1 MRDLAFSKGDSV
13 LGNHS
18 ADLANFM
25 ATADSCSALKFAK
38 NYESPTAKRSFF
50 RKQATAV
57 QGEAAAGF
65 FRTPRIL
72 EEDDRALCEKSTAN
86 KKVDSRENAENVKN
100 PESAFDKNAQSVGE
114 SWAAVKVDSSDEA
127 FLASLRADLSAWQSI
142 QKSTTALEST
152 FLRHAAQ
159 AQKIQKLQKV
169 DSRIFHNTAIF
180 AAAKTMDSKETS
192 ANAERYPLFCHATA
206 TQCLAMTEKHTANKK
221 VDSRENAQ
229 GLKTPQA
236 AGFLKE
242 YQQCPSDSKISRLES
257 GFLLKKPAAA
267 SPCTA
272 SLFFKPRKEI
282 RLGCLSTKRGD
293 EIHDSSPKAE
303 SKNLKG

>member
-13 LGNHS
+13 LGRQCGS
-18 ADLANFM
+18 VANF
-25 ATADSCSALKFAK
+25 TK
-38 NYESPTAKRSFF
+38 ETSPTASGVPCFVKGT
-50 RKQATAV
+50 TAKV
-57 QGEAAAGF
+57 ANLPQSLQSSHSPTA
-65 FRTPRIL
+65 TPRIL
-72 EEDDRALCEKSTAN
+72 EEDDRTLCEKSTA
-86 KKVDSRENAENVKN
+86 S
-100 PESAFDKNAQSVGE
+100 
-114 SWAAVKVDSSDEA
+114 VKVDSSDEA
-127 FLASLRADLSAWQSI
+127 FLSSLRADLSAWQSI

>member
-1 MRDLAFSKGDSV
+1 MAFSKGDSA

-18 ADLANFM
+18 ADLANFR

-38 NYESPTAKRSFF
+38 NYESPTA
-50 RKQATAV
+50 KQATAV

-127 FLASLRADLSAWQSI
+127 FLASLRADLSARQSI

-152 FLRHAAQ
+152 FDKSQNERAEIVFDKNAE
-159 AQKIQKLQKV
+159 LQKV

-180 AAAKTMDSKETS
+180 AATESMDSKETS

-206 TQCLAMTEKHTANKK
+206 TQCLAMTEKSTANKK

-242 YQQCPSDSKISRLES
+242 YQRCPSDSKISRLEL

-272 SLFFKPRKEI
+272 SLVFKPRKEI

>member
-18 ADLANFM
+18 ADLANFR

-65 FRTPRIL
+65 FRTSRIL
-72 EEDDRALCEKSTAN
+72 EEDDRTLCEKSTAN

-180 AAAKTMDSKETS
+180 AATESMD
-192 ANAERYPLFCHATA
+192 CHATA

-221 VDSRENAQ
+221 VDSKIRAR
-229 GLKTPQA
+229 
-236 AGFLKE
+236 
-242 YQQCPSDSKISRLES
+242 SK
-257 GFLLKKPAAA
+257 
-267 SPCTA
+267 
-272 SLFFKPRKEI
+272 
-282 RLGCLSTKRGD
+282 
-293 EIHDSSPKAE
+293 
-303 SKNLKG
+303 